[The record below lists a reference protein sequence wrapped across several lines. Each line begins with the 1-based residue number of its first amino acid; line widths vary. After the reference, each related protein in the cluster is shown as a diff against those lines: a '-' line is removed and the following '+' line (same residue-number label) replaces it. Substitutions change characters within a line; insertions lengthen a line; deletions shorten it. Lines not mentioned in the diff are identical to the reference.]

1 VRKLNILIGCECE
14 CSGIVRDEF
23 IKLGH
28 DAMSCD
34 LQPCD
39 RPGPHHQGDLIE
51 LLNSK
56 PSGYYD
62 LMIAHPVCTYLCGSG
77 WHWHKKQPDRMAKSI
92 DARDFFMRLWRHP
105 AAARVALENP
115 IGIMS
120 TWFRKP
126 DQIIQPYQFGDDASK
141 ATCLWLSNDL
151 PLLTLDRSQY
161 VKPRITADGKKRWA
175 NQTDSGQ
182 NRLGPSADRAK
193 LRSETYPGIARAMAQ
208 QWSAFLSL

>member
-1 VRKLNILIGCECE
+1 MRKLNILIGCE

-39 RPGPHHQGDLIE
+39 RPGPHHQGDLLE
-51 LLNSK
+51 LLKSK
-56 PSGYYD
+56 PAGFYD

-77 WHWHKKQPDRMAKSI
+77 WHWHKKDPTRMAKSI
-92 DARDFFMRLWRHP
+92 DARDFFMELWASP
-105 AAARVALENP
+105 ACGHVVLENP
-115 IGIMS
+115 IGKMS

-141 ATCLWLSNDL
+141 ATCLWLTHGL
-151 PLLTLDRSQY
+151 PKLVIDPKLY
-161 VKPRITADGKKRWA
+161 IAARITKDGKKRWS

-193 LRSETYPGIARAMAQ
+193 LRSETYPGIAAQMAL
-208 QWSAFLSL
+208 QWSTFLSL

>member
-1 VRKLNILIGCECE
+1 VRKLNILIGCE

-105 AAARVALENP
+105 AAARVALETQ
-115 IGIMS
+115 S
-120 TWFRKP
+120 
-126 DQIIQPYQFGDDASK
+126 ASCRRGSGSP
-141 ATCLWLSNDL
+141 T
-151 PLLTLDRSQY
+151 RSF
-161 VKPRITADGKKRWA
+161 
-175 NQTDSGQ
+175 
-182 NRLGPSADRAK
+182 NRTSSVTTPAK
-193 LRSETYPGIARAMAQ
+193 LRACGCRTICHC
-208 QWSAFLSL
+208 